1 VTLQRHPV
9 RNRFERTE
17 GGFALV
23 VVLILVTAM
32 ALIVGTQVQRGT
44 SVQALATN
52 SSRYLQAETAAQT
65 ALRYCEAA
73 MLSSVGASTS
83 VRVTAPGVRGVDGPA
98 WRDAGKWKA
107 AAVNFGTTG
116 ITLPGVSSYEC
127 LYEDASGELV
137 PSVLAH
143 DVNPEAASAS
153 PSCAIAPGISPRMC
167 KYRVNARVKLDDGA
181 QFTLQSEVRFAI

>member
-1 VTLQRHPV
+1 MTPRRLPARHGLQSA
-9 RNRFERTE
+9 E

-32 ALIVGTQVQRGT
+32 ALLVGTQVQRGT

-83 VRVTAPGVRGVDGPA
+83 VRVTTPGVRGQDGPA
-98 WRDAGKWKA
+98 WRDAGKWTA
-107 AAVNFGTTG
+107 AAVDFGTTG
-116 ITLPGVSSYEC
+116 IALPGVRRYEC

-153 PSCAIAPGISPRMC
+153 PSCQIAPGISPRMC
-167 KYRVNARVKLDDGA
+167 KYRVNARVTMEDGA
-181 QFTLQSEVRFAI
+181 LFTLQSEVRFAI